1 MKTTIC
7 LISLFLVMS
16 AHSAATLNN
25 VKGLLRMSLEAP
37 LSKMINE
44 AKESAEKGEE
54 DDLPYYQG
62 RIGLY

>member
-1 MKTTIC
+1 
-7 LISLFLVMS
+7 MS